1 MIRRIRI
8 DGYKSLRGVELALRP
23 LTLIIGPNAGGK
35 SNLFDA
41 LGLLSRMATRPSLA
55 DAFREHRGDPLEAF
69 YYGEEGLAGL
79 LRRDHVEFTMEVDV
93 ELSDTAIRRA
103 EQLMDIYRGGN
114 GELRPAKS
122 SRRITERLL
131 RYRLTVAI
139 HPKTGVLRVQD
150 ESLRALTEVGG
161 ELRPDERRRPFLERI
176 GNRLRLRMEG
186 QARPMEY
193 EIGLN
198 HTIVSLPVYPPH
210 YPHLVAFREEL
221 ASWQFYYFEPR
232 QMREESPVKEVEV
245 LTPSGGDLAA
255 FYYTLQR
262 RDPLQFDNLQRV
274 LRALVP
280 SVEGFSTELTDE
292 GKVRLKIRE
301 GGVDFSARLISEGT
315 LRLLGLIAILSPSN
329 PAAVIGLEEP
339 ENGVHPRR
347 LKIIA
352 DLLREAS
359 RRRQVLINTHSPL
372 LPDYLGDEALLVR
385 CVRRDGSSS
394 FKELTEAVGLFRRP
408 AVGEALEE
416 EEPSISQR
424 ILRGDWG

>member
-23 LTLIIGPNAGGK
+23 LTLIMGPNAGGK

-150 ESLRALTEVGG
+150 ESLRALTEAKGK
-161 ELRPDERRRPFLERI
+161 LRPDERRRPFLERV

-198 HTIVSLPVYPPH
+198 HTILSLPVI
-210 YPHLVAFREEL
+210 HLIILIWLPFARK
-221 ASWQFYYFEPR
+221 W
-232 QMREESPVKEVEV
+232 
-245 LTPSGGDLAA
+245 
-255 FYYTLQR
+255 
-262 RDPLQFDNLQRV
+262 
-274 LRALVP
+274 RA
-280 SVEGFSTELTDE
+280 
-292 GKVRLKIRE
+292 
-301 GGVDFSARLISEGT
+301 
-315 LRLLGLIAILSPSN
+315 
-329 PAAVIGLEEP
+329 
-339 ENGVHPRR
+339 
-347 LKIIA
+347 
-352 DLLREAS
+352 
-359 RRRQVLINTHSPL
+359 
-372 LPDYLGDEALLVR
+372 
-385 CVRRDGSSS
+385 GSSIIS
-394 FKELTEAVGLFRRP
+394 SPARCGRR
-408 AVGEALEE
+408 A
-416 EEPSISQR
+416 R
-424 ILRGDWG
+424 